1 MANGERILG
10 AVFGLLGL
18 TWVVMALDLPY
29 MGDFA
34 PGSGFLPLWLGIA
47 LVTLSGIFLATTWK
61 KHPPASGDDR
71 PLPPGA
77 RRKTALIMV
86 GLFVCVGM
94 LDLAGF
100 AVSVAVYLFYLVKIV
115 ERHTLLAAFC
125 VSIGTT
131 LSLVL
136 IFRTWLRVPFP
147 EGPWG
152 F

>member
-10 AVFGLLGL
+10 AAFGLLGL
-18 TWVVMALDLPY
+18 AWVVMALDLTY

-61 KHPPASGDDR
+61 KPPPAGGDLR
-71 PLPPGA
+71 PRPSGA
-77 RRKTALIMV
+77 RARTAFISV

-100 AVSVAVYLFYLVKIV
+100 AVSVAAYLFYLVKIV
-115 ERHTLLAAFC
+115 ERHSLLAALC
-125 VSIGTT
+125 VSIGAT
-131 LSLVL
+131 LSLIL
-136 IFRTWLRVPFP
+136 IFRTWLGVPFP